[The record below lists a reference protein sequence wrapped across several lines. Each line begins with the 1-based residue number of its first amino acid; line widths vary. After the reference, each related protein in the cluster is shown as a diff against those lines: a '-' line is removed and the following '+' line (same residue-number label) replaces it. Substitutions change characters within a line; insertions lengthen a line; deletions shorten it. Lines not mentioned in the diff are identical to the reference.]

1 MGTCLCKTIPDG
13 EHWALKEAS
22 GEVKIVEGPT
32 RVCQLGCDG
41 REFEQLDIVVAQEN
55 EYLRIKFRDG
65 RSEIRNGPAA
75 EVVHPVEHISVV
87 CHQAVQLDDQEIVV
101 VYRQDESGCTKRD
114 LVRGPCLYM
123 PKTQSE
129 WIHEFCWTG
138 PDPSSDSM
146 ERARKKVGALRFT
159 KLRSIPAKMYFDVE
173 NVRTKDNA
181 LITVKL
187 MIFYQLVNVDRML
200 DNTNDPMGDFVNAV
214 SADVIEW
221 CSPKKFDDFLHCT
234 DQLNTL
240 GPYTQLKQSGE
251 NIGYSIDRVVFRGY
265 VAPSA
270 LQRMHDNAIEKR
282 TSLSL
287 QKETEEEEQKM
298 ADFKLQKDSD
308 RQAQEQRLA
317 LDKLNHEIAMKQ
329 KTADAAAAVKKTEAA
344 VELERLTNIRKLDR
358 KGEMATYLM
367 AKDCQL
373 PTVVN
378 CATMMGGQQGNSS
391 GLLSGLR
398 LG

>member
-1 MGTCLCKTIPDG
+1 VTETN
-13 EHWALKEAS
+13 
-22 GEVKIVEGPT
+22 GEVYVVNGPT
-32 RVCQLGCDG
+32 QVCASRCMG
-41 REFEQLDIVVAQEN
+41 REFEQLELIVAEES
-55 EYLRIKFRDG
+55 EYLKIKFTDG
-65 RSEIRNGPAA
+65 RAEIRPGPTS
-75 EVVHPVEHISVV
+75 EVRHPVDHIAVN
-87 CHQAVQLDDQEIVV
+87 CHEAVQLGDQEIIV
-101 VYRQDESGCTKRD
+101 VYRQEAEGNAAKRE

-123 PKTQSE
+123 PKSQSE
-129 WIHEFCWTG
+129 WIHEFSWTG
-138 PDPSSDSM
+138 PDSNADSM

-187 MIFYQLVNVDRML
+187 MIFYQLVNVDKML
-200 DNTNDPMGDFVNAV
+200 DNTNDPMGDFVNSV

-221 CSPKKFDDFLHCT
+221 CAPKKFDEFLQCT

-240 GPYTQLKQSGE
+240 GPYSQIKQAGE

-265 VAPSA
+265 VAPTA
-270 LQRMHDNAIEKR
+270 LQRMHDAAIEKR
-282 TSLSL
+282 TSLAL

-298 ADFKLQKDSD
+298 ADFKLQKDSE
-308 RQAQEQRLA
+308 RQAQEQKLA
-317 LDKLNHEIAMKQ
+317 LDKLNHDIEMKQ
-329 KTADAAAAVKKTEAA
+329 KSADAAASVKKTEAA
-344 VELERLTNIRKLDR
+344 VELERLTNIRKLDK
-358 KGEMATYLM
+358 KGEMAAYLM

-378 CATMMGGQQGNSS
+378 CATMMAGQNGGGST
-391 GLLSGLR
+391 LPGLR